1 MIQAKGKLAD
11 LLAAL
16 EGAGRVLILTHNHP
30 DPDAIASAFALRHIL
45 AHTHSA
51 KVKIGYGGNLGRAE
65 NRAMVRLL
73 RIPIHEMS
81 TGQAARFKFIA
92 LVDGHPKAKNVL
104 IKKGLRYSV
113 VIDHH
118 ISRRECPAS
127 FADLRVSYG
136 ATCSILAEYI
146 RDNDIPLDA
155 RVATA
160 LYYGIKSDIADLGRD
175 ASDADFRMLQ
185 DLYSKISLR
194 WLTRIERARVP
205 RRYYRHYAVAL
216 ANARIVEDVIVSD
229 MGRITNPET
238 VAELADFFLKTE
250 GVSWTLCLGVIDHRL
265 QFSLRTVR
273 KGRSAGAIAAQLVGR
288 RGSAGGHDRSAG
300 GTLPLEDAN
309 AEKIGEERHR
319 LVTEFCRIVGRDF
332 ADAHRLVP
340 EPALADIGPVGHEP
354 EEPRARNGDRS

>member
-1 MIQAKGKLAD
+1 MIQAKGKLAE

-16 EGAGRVLILTHNHP
+16 EGAARVLILTHNHP

-104 IKKGLRYSV
+104 VKKGLRYAV

-118 ISRRECPAS
+118 ISRRECPAE

-146 RDNDIPLDA
+146 RDNEIPLDA

-175 ASDADFRMLQ
+175 ATDADFRMLQ
-185 DLYSKISLR
+185 YLYSKISLR

-216 ANARIVEDVIVSD
+216 ANAKIVEDVIVSD

-250 GVSWTLCLGVIDHRL
+250 GVRWTLCLGVIDHRL

-300 GTLPLEDAN
+300 GTIPLEDADV
-309 AEKIGEERHR
+309 EKIGEERHR
-319 LVTEFCRIVGRDF
+319 LIADFCRIVGRDF
-332 ADAHRLVP
+332 ADATRLVP
-340 EPALADIGPVGHEP
+340 ETGSALRGEDESPARH
-354 EEPRARNGDRS
+354 GDRS